1 MSRSTPRKSRHRQR
15 ASTSGPRQ
23 VAASDY
29 ESDTAQYMENRETS
43 AAAPPNPQPARDNT
57 ELSLRVL
64 RRYQPGIRSILAIA
78 ANAVAYNFL
87 EATQG
92 WEKHGAEGTMFVC
105 EQEPLVSSEVAP
117 LVVPRVC
124 VFVLNRRSMENLEID
139 LLRVTDCEVV
149 GELIVFRLE
158 NDAGGVSSNNN
169 QGEDGAGAAKKI
181 VGLWIHADETNTR
194 EVHASLILGAWQQGR
209 QALGAYIHAMA
220 AGAPGNGAF
229 DSDVQAP
236 AAPESSSI
244 AGKQLSVRELF
255 GNMPSSADGNDAIT
269 AALQNQL
276 SLVSSF
282 EGWLTRN
289 READGDRNIINRVQR
304 RLSSYRRWLG
314 AVQSP
319 ENSSDDLEPWV
330 MDVQVTSGDDG
341 EHVVVVRGPGSS
353 EPIQIVTKEDTELKY
368 LLNDNY
374 LGYMTKIC
382 HAFSKAEDTL
392 RELFRITS
400 ELNEETSHL
409 SQPADATV
417 KTYIRSLQE
426 YNDMKDIGQQ
436 LIGLVAENR
445 GVPVRSLYEA
455 GEFGVTFPR

>member
-43 AAAPPNPQPARDNT
+43 AAPPPNPQPARDNT

-105 EQEPLVSSEVAP
+105 EQEPLVSSEVAS

-158 NDAGGVSSNNN
+158 NDTGGVSSNNN

-209 QALGAYIHAMA
+209 QALGAYIQAMA

-229 DSDVQAP
+229 NSDMQAP

-255 GNMPSSADGNDAIT
+255 G
-269 AALQNQL
+269 
-276 SLVSSF
+276 
-282 EGWLTRN
+282 RN
-289 READGDRNIINRVQR
+289 T
-304 RLSSYRRWLG
+304 G
-314 AVQSP
+314 A
-319 ENSSDDLEPWV
+319 
-330 MDVQVTSGDDG
+330 
-341 EHVVVVRGPGSS
+341 
-353 EPIQIVTKEDTELKY
+353 
-368 LLNDNY
+368 
-374 LGYMTKIC
+374 
-382 HAFSKAEDTL
+382 
-392 RELFRITS
+392 
-400 ELNEETSHL
+400 
-409 SQPADATV
+409 
-417 KTYIRSLQE
+417 
-426 YNDMKDIGQQ
+426 
-436 LIGLVAENR
+436 
-445 GVPVRSLYEA
+445 
-455 GEFGVTFPR
+455 